1 MKSVKVIFI
10 AMEVAMLAGVILFT
24 FLTDW
29 VAVEEKG
36 AAWMFKL
43 MIVLLSANAV
53 VFQCE
58 QQKIEWNEDYDNE

>member
-10 AMEVAMLAGVILFT
+10 AMEVAMLLGVVLFV

-29 VAVEEKG
+29 VEVEKQG

-53 VFQCE
+53 VFQHE
-58 QQKIEWNEDYDNE
+58 QQKIEWNEDDEE